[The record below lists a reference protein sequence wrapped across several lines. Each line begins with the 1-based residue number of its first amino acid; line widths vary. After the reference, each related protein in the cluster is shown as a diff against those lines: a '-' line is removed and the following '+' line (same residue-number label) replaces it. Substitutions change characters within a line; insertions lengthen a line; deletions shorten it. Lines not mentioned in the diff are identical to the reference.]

1 MVLFLCRIEKAGEL
15 KPDRPF
21 FKIPKVTN
29 LDISLLIF
37 AFMSSLTENG
47 QMKNGDLS
55 NNSKF
60 ICIFGAKPISSWSE
74 KASLYSSKIS

>member
-1 MVLFLCRIEKAGEL
+1 MALFSHRIEKAGEL

-29 LDISLLIF
+29 LDISSLIS
-37 AFMSSLTENG
+37 AFLSSFTENG
-47 QMKNGDLS
+47 HMKNGDLS

-60 ICIFGAKPISSWSE
+60 ICIFGAKPISSQSE

>member
-1 MVLFLCRIEKAGEL
+1 MALFLWGIEKAGEL

-21 FKIPKVTN
+21 FEIPKVTN

-37 AFMSSLTENG
+37 AFMSSLTEDG

-60 ICIFGAKPISSWSE
+60 ICIFGAKPISS
-74 KASLYSSKIS
+74 